1 MSRHRDTIAALAT
14 PRGRGAIAIV
24 RISGGAALGIAEALC
39 ASTLEPRCAKLCRFE
54 DRGGQTVDHGL
65 ALYFPAPHS
74 FTGEDIVELHGHGGP
89 IVSDQLLAAVLE
101 SGARLAEPGEFTLRA
116 FLNDKLDLTQAE
128 AIADLIDSGSR
139 AASLAALRS
148 LEGRF
153 SAEVFSL
160 QAALTELRVQLEAR
174 LDFPD
179 EELGLDDARQLAADF
194 EAWLRAIE
202 SLLNTARNGAIL
214 RDGLAIVI
222 AGPPNAG
229 KSSLLNRLAGYDA
242 AIVTAIPGT
251 TRDPLKEF
259 LSLDGLPI
267 NLVDTAGLR
276 DSDDPIEVEGIRRS
290 REAAQRADR
299 LLWVVEIGSDLSA
312 ALRHVRETFGEGL
325 GVTVIENKA
334 DLVDAKA
341 AVLEV
346 DGVPVIRIS
355 ALTGEGVPLVGDH
368 LKALAGYA
376 GEGHGALSARTRHVD
391 ALKRARESVEAAQEQ
406 FVDAHA
412 LELAAEELRGAQLSL
427 GEITGEI
434 TSDDLLG
441 EIFKDFCIG
450 K

>member
-1 MSRHRDTIAALAT
+1 
-14 PRGRGAIAIV
+14 
-24 RISGGAALGIAEALC
+24 
-39 ASTLEPRCAKLCRFE
+39 
-54 DRGGQTVDHGL
+54 
-65 ALYFPAPHS
+65 
-74 FTGEDIVELHGHGGP
+74 
-89 IVSDQLLAAVLE
+89 
-101 SGARLAEPGEFTLRA
+101 
-116 FLNDKLDLTQAE
+116 
-128 AIADLIDSGSR
+128 
-139 AASLAALRS
+139 
-148 LEGRF
+148 
-153 SAEVFSL
+153 
-160 QAALTELRVQLEAR
+160 VQLEAR
-174 LDFPD
+174 LDFAD
-179 EELGLDDARQLAADF
+179 EELELDDARQLAAGF

-202 SLLNTARNGAIL
+202 ALLNTARNGAIL

-242 AIVTAIPGT
+242 AIVTAIAGT

-290 REAAQRADR
+290 REAARRADR
-299 LLWVVEIGSDLSA
+299 LLWVVEIGSDLST

-341 AVLEV
+341 AAFEV

-391 ALKRARESVEAAQEQ
+391 ALKRARESVEAAREQ
-406 FVDAHA
+406 FLGAHA
-412 LELAAEELRGAQLSL
+412 LEFAAEELRGAQLSL

>member
-1 MSRHRDTIAALAT
+1 MSGHRDTIAALAT

-24 RISGGAALGIAEALC
+24 RISGDAARGIAEALS
-39 ASTLEPRCAKLCRFE
+39 ASKLEPRCAKLCRFE
-54 DRGGQTVDHGL
+54 DRSGQTVDHGL

-89 IVSDQLLAAVLE
+89 IVSDQLLAVVLE

-153 SAEVFSL
+153 SAEVFAL

-174 LDFPD
+174 LDFAD
-179 EELGLDDARQLAADF
+179 EELELDDARQLAAGF

-202 SLLNTARNGAIL
+202 ALLNTARNGAIL

-242 AIVTAIPGT
+242 AIVTAIAGT

-290 REAAQRADR
+290 REAARRADR
-299 LLWVVEIGSDLSA
+299 LLWVVEIGSDLST

-341 AVLEV
+341 AAFEV

-391 ALKRARESVEAAQEQ
+391 ALKRARESVEAAREQ
-406 FVDAHA
+406 FLGAHA
-412 LELAAEELRGAQLSL
+412 LEFAAEELRGAQLSL